1 MSNAGPIWTRG
12 RGVIVC
18 FLLVLSLVAGSGAY
32 AGGGASKPDASRHA
46 SDRHAKLVKHEVW
59 HQRKPVDHGIRP
71 CPRTTPPAK
80 AASRRTAARPRHANA
95 KITVKRSKRAK
106 VRAHGVA
113 RKAPCRSAPA
123 ATASPPPTDGG
134 SPPPTDGGSPP
145 PTDGGSLPPPPSAND
160 PGPIAG
166 LGYHEVF
173 RDDFTTFDRT
183 VWDDHIWYDEVPH
196 ADWDNFQ
203 TVDAD
208 GILHLRTSKSYMYTH
223 TVCDET
229 TSPPTCVDAAGNYP
243 ANTITTQTS
252 RRTFKYGYFEARMKW
267 TGGEGGWPGFWL
279 YSYRHAT
286 NPLYPELNPL
296 CAQLGEPNSHCVGG
310 ELDMF
315 EGQGAEP
322 HVYYGTVHSNTAGA
336 YTSIVA
342 DDQNS
347 NNSET
352 VAPDLTADFH
362 TYGMKWTNGTVSW
375 YLDNQFLMS
384 SDAYY
389 DSLNQPMFLL
399 LQMWYGGWAHDDT
412 KPSPD
417 TLETQVDWVRVWQKA
432 E

>member
-18 FLLVLSLVAGSGAY
+18 FLLVLSLVAVSGAY
-32 AGGGASKPDASRHA
+32 AGGGASKPDPSRHA
-46 SDRHAKLVKHEVW
+46 AARHAKLVKHKVW
-59 HQRKPVDHGIRP
+59 HQRKPVDHRIRP

-80 AASRRTAARPRHANA
+80 PASRRTTARARHANA

-113 RKAPCRSAPA
+113 RKAPCRSAP
-123 ATASPPPTDGG
+123 TASPPPTEGG
-134 SPPPTDGGSPP
+134 SPQPTDGSGPPQTNDGSP
-145 PTDGGSLPPPPSAND
+145 PPPPSAND

-183 VWDDHIWYDEVPH
+183 VWDDHIWYDEEPH

-203 TVDAD
+203 TIDAD
-208 GILHLRTSKSYMYTH
+208 GILHLRTSNSYTYT
-223 TVCDET
+223 TTLCDET
-229 TSPPTCVDAAGNYP
+229 TSPPTCVDQVGQYP
-243 ANTITTQTS
+243 YNTITTQTS
-252 RRTFKYGYFEARMKW
+252 GRTFQYGYFEARMKW
-267 TGGEGGWPGFWL
+267 TGGEGAWPGFWL

-286 NPLYPELNPL
+286 NPAYPDLNPS
-296 CAQLGEPNSHCVGG
+296 CALERLDAARCQAA
-310 ELDMF
+310 ELDVF
-315 EGQGAEP
+315 EGQGSQP
-322 HVYYGTVHSNTAGA
+322 STFYGTIHRNSCGCYGVD
-336 YTSIVA
+336 
-342 DDQNS
+342 DDQNAD
-347 NNSET
+347 NYDD
-352 VAPDLTADFH
+352 VGVDLTHGFH
-362 TYGMKWTNGTVSW
+362 TYGMLWTSTGITW
-375 YLDNQFLMS
+375 YLDGEATLTT
-384 SDAYY
+384 AVPY

-417 TLETQVDWVRVWQKA
+417 TLETQVDWVRVWQKS